1 MFWNIILSLVIF
13 SACTPTTSQAE
24 DMVYAG
30 KFSAAN
36 PNDRLP
42 ADWEP
47 ITFKKIKSQTYYSLV
62 KDGGIPVIKAVS
74 QASASGLMRKM
85 RVDPEKYPIIRWRW
99 KAMNILE
106 TGDATKK
113 QGDDYAARIYVTF
126 EHDPEK
132 NDLFGKFMHKL
143 AKLAYGEH
151 APAAAV
157 NYIWANKAP
166 VGTILQN
173 PYTKLNRMIVVQSGK
188 ESLNQWITEERNIFD
203 DYVAA
208 FGEKPPMISGI
219 AIMTDSDNTKESAA
233 AFYGDIFFQRK

>member
-1 MFWNIILSLVIF
+1 MFGAYLPV
-13 SACTPTTSQAE
+13 AAQAQ
-24 DMVYAG
+24 DTVYAG
-30 KFSAAN
+30 KFSAATST
-36 PNDRLP
+36 DRLP
-42 ADWEP
+42 PDWKP
-47 ITFKKIKSQTYYSLV
+47 ITFEKISSHTRYSLV
-62 KDGGIPVIKAVS
+62 HDSGTTVVKAVS

-85 RVDPEKYPIIRWRW
+85 KIDPEKYPIIRWRW
-99 KAMNILE
+99 KAANILKK
-106 TGDATKK
+106 GDAAKK
-113 QGDDYAARIYVTF
+113 YGDDYAARIYVTF

-132 NDLFGKFMHKL
+132 TDAIEKVMHQL

-151 APAAAV
+151 APASAV

-219 AIMTDSDNTKESAA
+219 AIMTDSDNAKESAA